1 MKKMCCKFIL
11 AAAAVMTGF
20 VACNNGTNPSGP
32 GTTDSYK
39 AGDVAKSSVTI
50 DGRDIPQTA
59 EVYAT
64 PPRNVTITGSN
75 IDATYPGFN
84 GVFIEGRTVTLSP
97 FIIGKF
103 EVTRD
108 LYKAVMDKPAY
119 KNVTVGGEPCTLQ
132 PDPSYIHKTST
143 RTPVST
149 ETAMNFPVESITW
162 YDAVWFC
169 NALSEICGYTKA
181 YDITITGVNDNHI
194 SNASVTLNMDAN
206 GYRLPTEAE
215 WEFAARGG
223 DQSKTE
229 WNYTYSGAPSAQGK
243 TYKDEVDANINA
255 VGWYKAN
262 TCGDLAYQQN
272 NPGYST
278 HEVGLK
284 NPNRLGLYDMS
295 GNAWELCYD
304 WYGTIQ
310 PETVTNPTGPAAKPA
325 SSNGRVDRGGS
336 WKNGAYRASVNHRG
350 VYNRNDDGTFT
361 EAWTGI
367 PAGDTSS
374 DSAYYSDAVGFRLVR
389 KAPAD

>member
-20 VACNNGTNPSGP
+20 VACNPSVP

-50 DGRDIPQTA
+50 DGRDIPKTA

-75 IDATYPGFN
+75 IDNDYPGFN

-97 FIIGKF
+97 FIIGKC

-119 KNVTVGGEPCTLQ
+119 KNVTVGGTNYTLE

-181 YDITITGVNDNHI
+181 YDITITGVDDQHI
-194 SNASVTLNMDAN
+194 SNATVTLNMDAN

-229 WNYTYSGAPSAQGK
+229 WNYTYSGAPSSQGK
-243 TYKDEVDANINA
+243 NYKDELDDNINA
-255 VGWYKAN
+255 VGWYKGN
-262 TCGDLAYQQN
+262 CVEG
-272 NPGYST
+272 NPGYCA

-304 WYGTIQ
+304 WYGPIETG
-310 PETVTNPTGPAAKPA
+310 TVTNPTGPETKPDT
-325 SSNGRVDRGGS
+325 SNGRVDRGGS

-361 EAWTGI
+361 VAWTGI
-367 PAGDTSS
+367 AVGDTSAS
-374 DSAYYSDAVGFRLVR
+374 SAYYSDAVGFRLVR

>member
-32 GTTDSYK
+32 GTTDAYK

-50 DGRDIPQTA
+50 DGRDIPKTA

-75 IDATYPGFN
+75 IDATYSGFN

-97 FIIGKF
+97 FIIGKY

-119 KNVTVGGEPCTLQ
+119 KNVTVGGTNYTLE

-181 YDITITGVNDNHI
+181 YDITITGVDDQHI
-194 SNASVTLNMDAN
+194 SNATVTLNMDAN

-229 WNYTYSGAPSAQGK
+229 WNYTYSGAPSSQGK
-243 TYKDEVDANINA
+243 NYKDELDDNINA
-255 VGWYKAN
+255 VGWYKGN
-262 TCGDLAYQQN
+262 CVEG
-272 NPGYST
+272 NPGYCA

-304 WYGTIQ
+304 WYGPIETG
-310 PETVTNPTGPAAKPA
+310 TVTNPTGPETKPDT
-325 SSNGRVDRGGS
+325 SNGRVDRGGS

-350 VYNRNDDGTFT
+350 VYDRKVNGENVTF
-361 EAWTGI
+361 EEKFKGI
-367 PAGDTSS
+367 DVGDTSQS
-374 DSAYYSDAVGFRLVR
+374 DNNAYYSDAVGFRLVR

>member
-20 VACNNGTNPSGP
+20 VACNPSGP

-50 DGRDIPQTA
+50 DGRDITKTA

-75 IDATYPGFN
+75 IDATYSGFN

-97 FIIGKF
+97 FIIGKY

-119 KNVTVGGEPCTLQ
+119 KNVSAGTLN
-132 PDPSYIHKTST
+132 PDPSYSHNTST

-181 YDITITGVNDNHI
+181 YDITITGVDDQHI
-194 SNASVTLNMDAN
+194 SNATVTLNMDAN

-243 TYKDEVDANINA
+243 TYKDEDDANIND

-262 TCGDLAYQQN
+262 TCGNLAYQQN

-304 WYGTIQ
+304 WYGPI
-310 PETVTNPTGPAAKPA
+310 ETGAVTNPTGPAAQPG
-325 SSNGRVDRGGS
+325 SNGRVDRGGS

-361 EAWTGI
+361 ESWTGI

>member
-20 VACNNGTNPSGP
+20 VACNPSGP

-50 DGRDIPQTA
+50 DGRDIPKTA

-75 IDATYPGFN
+75 IDNDYPGFN

-97 FIIGKF
+97 FIIGKY

-119 KNVTVGGEPCTLQ
+119 KNVTVGGTNYTLE

-194 SNASVTLNMDAN
+194 SNATVTLNMDAN

-229 WNYTYSGAPSAQGK
+229 WNYTYSGAPSSQGK
-243 TYKDEVDANINA
+243 NYKDELDDNINA
-255 VGWYKAN
+255 VGWYKGN
-262 TCGDLAYQQN
+262 CVEG
-272 NPGYST
+272 NPGYCA

-304 WYGTIQ
+304 WYGPI
-310 PETVTNPTGPAAKPA
+310 ETGAVTNPTGPAAKPA

-361 EAWTGI
+361 ESWTGI